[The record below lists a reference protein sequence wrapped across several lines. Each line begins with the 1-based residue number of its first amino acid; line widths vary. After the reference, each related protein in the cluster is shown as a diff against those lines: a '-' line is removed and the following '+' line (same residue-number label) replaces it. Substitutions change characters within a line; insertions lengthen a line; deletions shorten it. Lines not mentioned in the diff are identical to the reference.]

1 VTKLAPARFASQAMG
16 VCFLAT
22 SLGNLL
28 AGMLA
33 GGGMSS
39 ANISGMPAQLLHVA
53 LFAGGGGL
61 VLLAPSP
68 LILRLVPGIV

>member
-1 VTKLAPARFASQAMG
+1 MTKLAPARFASQAMG

-33 GGGMSS
+33 GGMSS

-68 LILRLVPGIV
+68 LILRLVPGIG